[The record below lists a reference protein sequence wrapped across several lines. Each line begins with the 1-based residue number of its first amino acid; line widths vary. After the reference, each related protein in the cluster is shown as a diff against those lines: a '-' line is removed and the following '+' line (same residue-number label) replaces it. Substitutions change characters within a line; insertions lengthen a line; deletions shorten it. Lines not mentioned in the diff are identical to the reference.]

1 MITLTLEGQNLS
13 VSTPHIVADTVDYLT
28 ISIVRGREWE
38 KLQLHIFL
46 QLGTKTY
53 ELVTDGE
60 YIGTDAHIN
69 LTEGRWSIAVTG
81 YAFEDDQMVMKITTN
96 TIGLNVAPPPPESG
110 SDLPYTPPSAIE
122 QIAAIAR
129 SVRDDADS
137 GAFDGKGISSVDLN
151 DDYTLTIT
159 FTDGTSETYGP
170 IRGAQGEKGDPG
182 AAGATGATGAQGP
195 QGERGP
201 QGYQGIQG
209 PQGVPGPTGATGNGI
224 SSVVMNDDYTLSIW
238 FTDGTIYT
246 TPSIRGQQ
254 GQQGEH
260 GERGPRGYIGPEG
273 PEGPQG
279 ETGPQGPAGPKGSI
293 FFGQVDGT
301 STATEFTAQIPGI
314 TEYFDG
320 LTILLQNG
328 VVTSASGFTIDINGI
343 GDKAAYSN
351 MSTGNPIT
359 PTAPSRETTI
369 FNINYTM
376 LFVYSSTIVE
386 GGAWIC
392 YRGYD
397 SNQNTLGYQLRTNSY
412 SLPASDKFYRYRLL
426 FASADNTK
434 FVPANKSSSTNATA
448 SRTTNTTPIN
458 PFGPIVYYGSTTA
471 IEANA
476 KPGVAVLWQQYT
488 LSLGYS
494 FNNTGAALV
503 MTTSEPVYL
512 RCTPQADGSAVM
524 DYFTQALPS
533 TEDGKIYILLGYA
546 YSATNIEL
554 IANHPVYYYKNG
566 GVRLWTGA

>member
-1 MITLTLEGQNLS
+1 
-13 VSTPHIVADTVDYLT
+13 
-28 ISIVRGREWE
+28 
-38 KLQLHIFL
+38 
-46 QLGTKTY
+46 
-53 ELVTDGE
+53 
-60 YIGTDAHIN
+60 
-69 LTEGRWSIAVTG
+69 
-81 YAFEDDQMVMKITTN
+81 
-96 TIGLNVAPPPPESG
+96 
-110 SDLPYTPPSAIE
+110 
-122 QIAAIAR
+122 
-129 SVRDDADS
+129 
-137 GAFDGKGISSVDLN
+137 
-151 DDYTLTIT
+151 
-159 FTDGTSETYGP
+159 
-170 IRGAQGEKGDPG
+170 
-182 AAGATGATGAQGP
+182 
-195 QGERGP
+195 
-201 QGYQGIQG
+201 
-209 PQGVPGPTGATGNGI
+209 
-224 SSVVMNDDYTLSIW
+224 
-238 FTDGTIYT
+238 
-246 TPSIRGQQ
+246 
-254 GQQGEH
+254 
-260 GERGPRGYIGPEG
+260 
-273 PEGPQG
+273 
-279 ETGPQGPAGPKGSI
+279 
-293 FFGQVDGT
+293 VDGT

-320 LTILLQNG
+320 LTILLKNG

-351 MSTGNPIT
+351 MATGNPIT

-392 YRGYD
+392 YRGYNSD
-397 SNQNTLGYQLRTNSY
+397 NNTIGYQLRTNSY

-426 FASADNTK
+426 FTSADNTK
-434 FVPANKSSSTNATA
+434 FVPANTSTSTNATA
-448 SRTTNTTPIN
+448 SRTTNTRAIN

-471 IEANA
+471 IAANA
-476 KPGVAVLWQQYT
+476 KPGVATLWQQYA

-512 RCTPQADGSAVM
+512 KCTPQADGSAVM